1 MFFSDFFFNLQI
13 ENVIERKNAK
23 NATKP
28 GTPRLKWLKYR
39 LAMSVCL
46 IHLWLEKYNTIFE
59 IHLLSISIYEYKATV
74 NVQRPTKMEARR

>member
-28 GTPRLKWLKYR
+28 GTPRLKWLKSR

-46 IHLWLEKYNTIFE
+46 IHLWLEKYNCTSTRGA
-59 IHLLSISIYEYKATV
+59 LRRKQAKLIS
-74 NVQRPTKMEARR
+74 

>member
-46 IHLWLEKYNTIFE
+46 IHLWLEKY
-59 IHLLSISIYEYKATV
+59 LV
-74 NVQRPTKMEARR
+74 V